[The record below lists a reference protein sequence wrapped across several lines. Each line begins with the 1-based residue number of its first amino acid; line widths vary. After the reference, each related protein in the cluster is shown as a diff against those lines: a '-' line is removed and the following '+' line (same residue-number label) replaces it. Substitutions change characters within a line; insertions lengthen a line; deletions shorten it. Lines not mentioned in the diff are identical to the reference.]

1 MANHGGTR
9 VVDGGELP
17 PRPGDDFKKWE
28 TVCNMILNT
37 TNTGINLSD
46 RLRHDPNADKTLKE
60 IQSLV
65 GAVCVNNTQMR
76 SLVDVISNGAG
87 SQAQMLEAQLGQIM
101 NPLQGMEGR
110 AQSTNEM
117 LQSIADGIKSFSK
130 PSVMGLIP
138 SIGGLLIGMA
148 AVAEI
153 RRLADNTEKMA
164 GSLNGID
171 QNLNSL
177 NSRGDYFPQHVHSY
191 IRTMIERHNQDEVP
205 HYFFVFHQGHEW
217 HPRFEDLQRKDPLGP
232 RFVGYRD
239 DLDELCAFLV
249 DKVRPRVG
257 KEAVLHIL
265 MPTVKPLAITESLT
279 FPDAMRPFC
288 IEGQK
293 GDGGNP
299 YVFMCTPRPED
310 RECLKY
316 IGALRPKPRWV
327 LLQQVGLC
335 LPFIGEYT
343 SIALEPRF
351 FEDPYWSIP
360 TESDLFLYASQYFP
374 CDPVPP
380 RILGEP
386 RAVRA

>member
-1 MANHGGTR
+1 
-9 VVDGGELP
+9 
-17 PRPGDDFKKWE
+17 
-28 TVCNMILNT
+28 MILNT
-37 TNTGINLSD
+37 ANTGINLSD
-46 RLRHDPNADKTLKE
+46 RLRHDPNAGETLKE
-60 IQSLV
+60 IQNLV
-65 GAVCVNNTQMR
+65 GAVGVNNTQIKT
-76 SLVDVISNGAG
+76 LVDVISNGAG
-87 SQAQMLEAQLGQIM
+87 SQAQMLEVQLGQVL
-101 NPLQGMEGR
+101 NSPQGMESR
-110 AQSTNEM
+110 AQGTNEM
-117 LQSIADGIKSFSK
+117 LQSIAEGIKSFSK
-130 PSVMGLIP
+130 PSVMGLIHG
-138 SIGGLLIGMA
+138 IGGLLTEMA

-191 IRTMIERHNQDEVP
+191 IRTMIERHSQDEVP

-217 HPRFEDLQRKDPLGP
+217 HPRFEDIQRQDPLGP

-249 DKVRPRVG
+249 DEVRPRVG

-299 YVFMCTPRPED
+299 YVYMCTPRPED
-310 RECLKY
+310 RQHLKY

-343 SIALEPRF
+343 SMALEPRF
-351 FEDPYWSIP
+351 FEDPYWSMP
-360 TESDLFLYASQYFP
+360 TQSDLLLYASLYCP

-380 RILGEP
+380 RVLGEP
-386 RAVRA
+386 QAVRA